1 MCGIIPEYYHHS
13 SISFECVYI
22 LMLMEYPSLP
32 TPDQNLGVVLG
43 NDSRFVKRL
52 VYIVAVWSAK
62 ESVAK
67 LDSLS
72 KNLECR

>member
-1 MCGIIPEYYHHS
+1 MYGIIPEYYHHS
-13 SISFECVYI
+13 SISFEFIYI

-72 KNLECR
+72 KNLEFR